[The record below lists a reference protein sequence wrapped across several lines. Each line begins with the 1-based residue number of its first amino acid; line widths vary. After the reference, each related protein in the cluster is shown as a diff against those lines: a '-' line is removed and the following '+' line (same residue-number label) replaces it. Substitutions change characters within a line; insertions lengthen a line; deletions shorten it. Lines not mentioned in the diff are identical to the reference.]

1 MFGAICA
8 KRAGADVVL
17 LEHTSRIGKKLL
29 VTGNGKCNLTNLII
43 EPGDYRGNHPSFVTP
58 VLNRCSQ
65 KKTLRM
71 FEEMGLVWK
80 EKNGMVYPYSNQ
92 ASTVLDLLRGELER
106 LQVKV
111 LTEIQVKEIRP
122 ALSKASNES
131 SVPKGFLILTN
142 QGEYRADRV
151 ILSCGSKASPKTGSD
166 GSGYE
171 LAKKLG
177 HSVIEPLPAL
187 VQLKA
192 EGNYFKMIAGVRS
205 DCRLR
210 LFIEEKRERKKTGQY
225 HVHKELEKKKQ
236 LCLEETG
243 EVQFTDYGISG
254 IPVFQLSRF
263 AVKALWEK
271 KNAVV
276 FCDFLPD
283 MEESALYEYLCQKKR
298 RLSSLGNC
306 QDLLLGMLHKK
317 LNLMILKESGF
328 SEQTKAAVLSE
339 SQLKGL
345 CRLIKNWKI
354 PLKGYQSFEQ
364 GQICQGGVATEELT
378 EYLESKIHKGL
389 YFAGEI
395 IDIDGRCG
403 GYNLQWAWSSAYVAA
418 TGAAK
423 NPGAQKGKKK

>member
-8 KRAGADVVL
+8 KRAGADVLL

-29 VTGNGKCNLTNLII
+29 ATGNGKCNLTNLTI

-58 VLNRCSQ
+58 VFSQ
-65 KKTLRM
+65 FTQKQTLEL

-80 EKNGMVYPYSNQ
+80 ERNGMVYPYSNQ
-92 ASTVLDLLRGELER
+92 ASTVLDLLRAELFR

-111 LTEIQVKEIRP
+111 LTEVRVEEILP
-122 ALSKASNES
+122 AVSAGSDRRTKGHTAK
-131 SVPKGFLILTN
+131 KGFLLKTSN
-142 QGEYRADRV
+142 GEYTADCV
-151 ILSCGSKASPKTGSD
+151 ILSCGSKAAPKTGSN
-166 GSGYE
+166 GSGYM
-171 LAKKLG
+171 LAENLG
-177 HSVIEPLPAL
+177 HSIVEPLPAL

-205 DCRLR
+205 DCRLG
-210 LFIEEKRERKKTGQY
+210 LYIEEKPECGHGGRQNAAADREAT
-225 HVHKELEKKKQ
+225 KKQ
-236 LCLEETG
+236 PLAEEFG

-254 IPVFQLSRF
+254 IPVFQFSRF

-271 KNAVV
+271 KKV
-276 FCDFLPD
+276 FVLCDFLPE
-283 MEESALYEYLCQKKR
+283 METEALYDYLCKKKQ
-298 RLSSLGNC
+298 RLLSTGNSE
-306 QDLLLGMLHKK
+306 DLLLGLLNKK
-317 LNLMILKESGF
+317 LNLMILKEGGIPVLA
-328 SEQTKAAVLSE
+328 KAAEISE
-339 SQLKGL
+339 KQLKSL

-364 GQICQGGVATEELT
+364 GQVCQGGVDTEELT
-378 EYLESKIHKGL
+378 ENLESKIHKGL

-418 TGAAK
+418 VSASRE
-423 NPGAQKGKKK
+423 Q

>member
-8 KRAGADVVL
+8 KRARADVLL

-29 VTGNGKCNLTNLII
+29 ATGNGKCNLTNLAI

-58 VLNRCSQ
+58 VLNHFTQ
-65 KKTLRM
+65 KQTLEL

-80 EKNGMVYPYSNQ
+80 ERNGMVYPYSNQ
-92 ASTVLDLLRGELER
+92 ASTVLDLLRAELER

-111 LTEIQVKEIRP
+111 LTEVRVEEILPVSSMNSGRMTKGDNVK
-122 ALSKASNES
+122 
-131 SVPKGFLILTN
+131 KGFLLKTSK
-142 QGEYRADRV
+142 GDYPADCV
-151 ILSCGSKASPKTGSD
+151 ILSCGSRAAPKTGSD
-166 GSGYE
+166 GSGYG
-171 LAKKLG
+171 LAEKLG
-177 HSVIEPLPAL
+177 HSIVEPLPAL

-210 LFIEEKRERKKTGQY
+210 LYIEEKLERRSRPQNTSVDRNGTNQ
-225 HVHKELEKKKQ
+225 Q
-236 LCLEETG
+236 PIAEESG

-254 IPVFQLSRF
+254 IPVFQFSRF

-271 KNAVV
+271 KKV
-276 FCDFLPD
+276 FVLCDFLPE
-283 MEESALYEYLCQKKR
+283 MEAEALYEYLCKKKQ
-298 RLSSLGNC
+298 RLLNSGNSE
-306 QDLLLGMLHKK
+306 DLLLGLLNKK
-317 LNLMILKESGF
+317 LNLMILKESGIPVQ
-328 SEQTKAAVLSE
+328 SKAAGISE
-339 SQLKGL
+339 KQLKSL
-345 CRLIKNWKI
+345 CRLMKNWKI

-364 GQICQGGVATEELT
+364 GQICQGGVDTKELT
-378 EYLESKIHKGL
+378 KQLESRIHKGL

-418 TGAAK
+418 VSAALEK
-423 NPGAQKGKKK
+423 